1 MELVLTQSCPT
12 SHSLPHLQV
21 VIRGSSGEYIQHY
34 WGFNNAKLVPRAQEW
49 EMLTP
54 VRNPNGSWSFKSRW
68 NKWLSGGGSAFSTI
82 VCTSVSPSPRSPRAT
97 QEQMKELMEDG
108 GRRRFKAHNGWY
120 LTEDTLLFFHHF
132 LFTTIY
138 SKEKQGWAIERMN
151 DNEIVIRGHSGEYI
165 QHSWGFFNAELAPRA
180 QEWEMLT
187 PVKNPNGSW
196 SFKSRWNKWLSGRG
210 TVSFEPHNGECE
222 QWWLEPW

>member
-1 MELVLTQSCPT
+1 MHNDHASRMV
-12 SHSLPHLQV
+12 H
-21 VIRGSSGEYIQHY
+21 YIIHRPY
-34 WGFNNAKLVPRAQEW
+34 RVYVCFALAPVSASNPRANE
-49 EMLTP
+49 
-54 VRNPNGSWSFKSRW
+54 
-68 NKWLSGGGSAFSTI
+68 
-82 VCTSVSPSPRSPRAT
+82 RAN
-97 QEQMKELMEDG
+97 
-108 GRRRFKAHNGWY
+108 GRRRQAKIQSTQW
-120 LTEDTLLFFHHF
+120 
-132 LFTTIY
+132 
-138 SKEKQGWAIERMN
+138 M
-151 DNEIVIRGHSGEYI
+151 IVIRGHSGEYI